1 MFWRKLRFKRPLNK
15 ESSYQSTT
23 EWQAKK
29 LELDDVAE
37 KIPNGS
43 RVYIGSTAATAQ
55 DTLNAIVNG
64 PHNLL
69 DINIL
74 QFILGSE
81 LPHLEE
87 NVSRIRT
94 TAFFAF
100 DRAAKNIR
108 EGITDYMPVS
118 SARLHRLIKEK
129 RIPIEVAIVKVTPP
143 NEDGYCSLGTGV
155 DFRVEAVEMAD
166 IVVAEI
172 CENMPW
178 TEGNSQVKAEDI
190 TWWTV
195 NHSPLPEAKELF
207 PWLGDFRIDK
217 EVLDKIAENIM
228 FEIPD
233 GATLKFNLT
242 AMTIDLVPYFRAKKN
257 LGLHT
262 DLLTEGLLDLIEEG
276 VINNSQKNINTGK
289 TIVCHAYGSPRLYQ
303 AVHKNPNIEFH
314 PSYFVNRLDRIAIN
328 NNLIA
333 IITGLKVDLSGQ
345 VAVDSIA
352 NRFYAGIGNSDDSI
366 RAAGYSYNGKPIV
379 ALPSLS
385 INGNSN
391 ILFTLPAGSGVTIT
405 RVDVHY
411 VITEYGTAFLF
422 GKSIRERCLALIDIA
437 HPKFWESLLQQAR
450 ESYLIHTEQPGHSF
464 KTTYPKEWE
473 CVHTTKTAK
482 QVLVRPIKAV
492 DEDLLRDFFHKL
504 SDQNVYM
511 RYFSKLRS
519 LPQKILKQYSDIDY
533 SKDMALVALY
543 PPETANHQIV
553 GIGQWI
559 LDETDGIPEIAFQ
572 VRDDWQGEGLGGF
585 FTHRLFKLGK
595 LCGIK
600 EFKADVLSNNG
611 AMHNVF
617 EHAGVH
623 YKRTNEFGVS
633 HYLSDISDFK
643 DMDLSC

>member
-1 MFWRKLRFKRPLNK
+1 MFWRKLRFKRPLNE

-43 RVYIGSTAATAQ
+43 RVYIGSTAATAH

-74 QFILGSE
+74 QFIPGGE

-118 SARLHRLIKEK
+118 SARLHSLIKEK

-155 DFRVEAVEMAD
+155 DFSVEAVEMAD

-178 TEGNSQVKAEDI
+178 TEGNSLVRAEDI

-242 AMTIDLVPYFRAKKN
+242 AMTIDLVPYLRAKKN

-352 NRFYAGIGNSDDSI
+352 NRFYAGIGSSDDSI

-437 HPKFWESLLQQAR
+437 HPKFRESLLQQAR

-633 HYLSDISDFK
+633 HYLFDISDFK